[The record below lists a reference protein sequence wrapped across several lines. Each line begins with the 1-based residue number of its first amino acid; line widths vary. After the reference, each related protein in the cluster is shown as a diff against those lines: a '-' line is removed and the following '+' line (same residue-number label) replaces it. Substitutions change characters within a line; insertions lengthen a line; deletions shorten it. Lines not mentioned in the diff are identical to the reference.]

1 MPIILVNPASE
12 EPITLAEAKV
22 QCQVDMDLV
31 DEDVFIESLILS
43 AVDFCEQYTGRTL
56 ITQEQQYLGRFTLNV
71 ELAPNLLSVEAIKYM
86 DSKGVVQ
93 QLASDQFYITTA
105 VVGEVTARTSWPA
118 TYPNHPQPVEIN
130 FTCGYGTAEDVPD
143 SIKQCIRL
151 LVGHWFR
158 NREMAGAVSGRILDA
173 ASSLL
178 TPFRVVNI

>member
-1 MPIILVNPASE
+1 MPIISVNPASE

-22 QCQVDMDLV
+22 QCQVDVDLV
-31 DEDVFIESLILS
+31 DEDVFIDGLILS

-56 ITQEQQYLGRFTLNV
+56 ITQEQQYVGRFTPNI

-86 DSKGVVQ
+86 DSRGLVQ
-93 QLASDQFYITTA
+93 QLASDQFYVTTA
-105 VVGEVTARTSWPA
+105 LIGEVVACNSWPA

-130 FTCGYGTAEDVPD
+130 FTCGYGAAEDVPD

-158 NREMAGAVSGRILDA
+158 NREMSGAVTGSIADSA
-173 ASSLL
+173 HSLL
-178 TPFRVVNI
+178 NAYRLVNI